1 MVGGPGHSD
10 ISSGMNAVP
19 PTREGRGLSLL
30 AAHCTSLEPSSRSA
44 RERLDDA
51 VGSELAHKL
60 LFALCA
66 GHERHAA

>member
-1 MVGGPGHSD
+1 MVGRRAPSD
-10 ISSGMNAVP
+10 ISSGMTAVP

-30 AAHCTSLEPSSRSA
+30 AAHCTSLEPNARSA

-51 VGSELAHKL
+51 VGAELAHKL
-60 LFALCA
+60 VFALCA